1 MIKPR
6 GIVFIGVA
14 VALLATSVM
23 LIDRRFRHDR
33 VVSPVI
39 ASPIGKVETRTCAE
53 CHPGIAERFLEAPH
67 SRTLRRGD
75 DPQVLEA
82 FANRSIELAGQRI
95 RFDARGD
102 ELWVSNS
109 QLPFDL
115 RVDWVFGSGHHAMT
129 PGAIDH
135 DPDGN
140 PRLTQFPASLM
151 ADGQLGPTPGSGLS
165 VTPEESGSPDGG
177 QAPMHG
183 ITSDADDTRRC
194 FGCHSGYLPETD
206 GRIELGK
213 MRPNLDCSRCHP
225 SASRHAAS
233 GGEIRPALDWADL
246 SPLESINRC
255 GECHRRADELTADE
269 VTPDQTH
276 LIRFA
281 PVGMAMSPC
290 FRSSQM
296 GQASEGSGAKRFSRF
311 DCVTCHDPHSPAV
324 TDPEYYNDTCRNC
337 HTPHDEV
344 ASPADRRALTT
355 APCPVQPVDSSCID
369 CHMPKVEL
377 IPGLSFTDHWI
388 RVRESR

>member
-1 MIKPR
+1 MKPCA
-6 GIVFIGVA
+6 IVFIGAA
-14 VALLATSVM
+14 VALLATSVI

-33 VVSPVI
+33 VVSPVL
-39 ASPIGKVETRTCAE
+39 ASPVGKVQTRTCAE

-82 FANRSIELAGQRI
+82 FADRSIELEGQRI
-95 RFDARGD
+95 HFDARGD
-102 ELWVSNS
+102 KLWVSNS
-109 QLPFDL
+109 ELPFDL

-129 PGAIDH
+129 PVAIDD
-135 DPDGN
+135 DPGGN
-140 PRLTQFPASLM
+140 PRLTQFTASLM
-151 ADGQLGPTPGSGLS
+151 ASGRLGPTPGSGLS
-165 VTPEESGSPDGG
+165 VSPEGSGSPDGG
-177 QAPMHG
+177 QVPTHG

-225 SASRHAAS
+225 SASLHAAS

-246 SPLESINRC
+246 SPLQSINRC

-290 FRSSQM
+290 FRRSQM
-296 GQASEGSGAKRFSRF
+296 GKSLRVTGRSGFRGSIVSLAMIHTPRRSPTRSTTTTRAGNVIRHMTGSYPPPVVVPARRPRVPSSLPIRLASI
-311 DCVTCHDPHSPAV
+311 VTC
-324 TDPEYYNDTCRNC
+324 
-337 HTPHDEV
+337 
-344 ASPADRRALTT
+344 RRW
-355 APCPVQPVDSSCID
+355 S
-369 CHMPKVEL
+369 
-377 IPGLSFTDHWI
+377 
-388 RVRESR
+388 